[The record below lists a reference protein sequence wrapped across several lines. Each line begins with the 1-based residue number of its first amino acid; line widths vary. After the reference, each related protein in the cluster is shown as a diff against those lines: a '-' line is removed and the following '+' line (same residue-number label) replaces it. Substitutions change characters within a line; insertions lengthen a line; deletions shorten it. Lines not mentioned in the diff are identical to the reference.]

1 MLIYLILG
9 SSHGGTVESD
19 LREDRLNS
27 DLAEIETK
35 VKWLQQT
42 YYIGSYIEA
51 YVGSFPIKLYFFDS
65 SISRE
70 TLSSSIC
77 YNSCQRNPKSAT
89 HYSNIYN

>member
-42 YYIGSYIEA
+42 YYSYIEA
-51 YVGSFPIKLYFFDS
+51 YVGS
-65 SISRE
+65 
-70 TLSSSIC
+70 LS
-77 YNSCQRNPKSAT
+77 
-89 HYSNIYN
+89 